1 MYRKENAYVFDFDP
15 ARTLIIFDQFAND
28 LLSDTAGG
36 SGTTDDR
43 RQNIKR
49 LLNFFPVIG
58 EDSDGEM
65 VELDA
70 AKVLSIPRKLKSAE
84 VVRRGFLSNFL
95 FQNISNVFGAP
106 AAVKEIIEKLP
117 TAQEEQKKKDD
128 GAKDL
133 GSEDKPFDEEG
144 NRDVES
150 IVIGKTPDIFGDKIY
165 EKLADDVEKPLQDV
179 AQHTPATE
187 NAVEEIT
194 RKIDTA
200 TDAVADT
207 LISNLVPQV
216 SATYGVTKA
225 RQKRMENDIR
235 SDVKG
240 KVEEKK
246 DQFIQGANLAKL
258 DMDRKVKEAEGD
270 AKKIAEAHDS
280 YGEVM
285 DGLIN

>member
-1 MYRKENAYVFDFDP
+1 M
-15 ARTLIIFDQFAND
+15 
-28 LLSDTAGG
+28 
-36 SGTTDDR
+36 
-43 RQNIKR
+43 
-49 LLNFFPVIG
+49 
-58 EDSDGEM
+58 
-65 VELDA
+65 
-70 AKVLSIPRKLKSAE
+70 
-84 VVRRGFLSNFL
+84 RRGFLSNFL

-216 SATYGVTKA
+216 SAV
-225 RQKRMENDIR
+225 
-235 SDVKG
+235 
-240 KVEEKK
+240 
-246 DQFIQGANLAKL
+246 
-258 DMDRKVKEAEGD
+258 
-270 AKKIAEAHDS
+270 
-280 YGEVM
+280 
-285 DGLIN
+285 

>member
-1 MYRKENAYVFDFDP
+1 MAWFRRSEGTLHPEKTQERRSRA
-15 ARTLIIFDQFAND
+15 ARFPFQFPFPEYFQC
-28 LLSDTAGG
+28 LRRTGG
-36 SGTTDDR
+36 GQGDHR
-43 RQNIKR
+43 EA
-49 LLNFFPVIG
+49 L
-58 EDSDGEM
+58 
-65 VELDA
+65 
-70 AKVLSIPRKLKSAE
+70 
-84 VVRRGFLSNFL
+84 
-95 FQNISNVFGAP
+95 
-106 AAVKEIIEKLP
+106 

-207 LISNLVPQV
+207 LISDLVPQV

-240 KVEEKK
+240 KVEGE
-246 DQFIQGANLAKL
+246 
-258 DMDRKVKEAEGD
+258 EGSV
-270 AKKIAEAHDS
+270 HPR
-280 YGEVM
+280 GESCQT
-285 DGLIN
+285 